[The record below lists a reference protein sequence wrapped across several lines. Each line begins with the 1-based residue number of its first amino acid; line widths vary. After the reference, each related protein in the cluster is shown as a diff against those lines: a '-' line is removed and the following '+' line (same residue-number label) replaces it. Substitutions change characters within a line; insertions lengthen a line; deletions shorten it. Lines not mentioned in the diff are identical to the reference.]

1 MNVTVRGRT
10 RHYRTVTFDR
20 ARNAVLLI
28 EQRLLPH
35 EFKIVATENF
45 RETAGAIHDMVVRGA
60 GAIGATAAYG
70 LAQGA
75 LAFRG
80 HDLKKFSAHIETVY
94 QTLKAARPTA
104 VDPVNAMNGV
114 RAAMRAGK
122 TVEEQQSLAL
132 AAAEEF
138 ANEDVRHCEE
148 IGRHGA
154 KLIRN
159 GMKILTHC
167 NAGWLAFVDIG
178 TATAPMYAAQAQGK
192 KFHVFCDETRPRSQ
206 GATLTA
212 WELAQ
217 QKISHQII
225 ADNAAGHLMQ
235 RGEIDLVIVGSD
247 RTLGRTGEVANKIGT
262 YTKAVLAARHKIPFY
277 VAIPLSTIDWNLKR
291 GFDIPIEERHET
303 KSWARGGSRKS
314 KKRSLSTAV
323 QSASA
328 KYIRVANPT
337 SGARNPGFDVTPP
350 ELITGI
356 ITPVGIF
363 KPRELWKRRQELGG
377 FSQMTSA
384 AKIELASANNQI
396 SLNLRRRRGS
406 QVVRQGSAK
415 ASFVGSIP
423 TLASKPNQLE
433 L

>member
-1 MNVTVRGRT
+1 MNITIRGRT
-10 RHYRTVTFDR
+10 EQCRTVTFD
-20 ARNAVLLI
+20 AAKNSVLLI

-35 EFKIVATENF
+35 EFKIIATKNF
-45 RETAGAIHDMVVRGA
+45 HGTARAITDMIVRGA

-80 HDLKKFSAHIETVY
+80 RDLKKFSAHVETVY
-94 QTLKAARPTA
+94 QVLKNARPTA
-104 VDPVNAMNGV
+104 VDPVNAMDDV
-114 RAAMRAGK
+114 RRIMARGA
-122 TVEEQQSLAL
+122 TVAERQFLAL

-138 ANEDVRHCEE
+138 ACEDVRHCEE

-159 GMKILTHC
+159 DMKILTHC

-178 TATAPMYAAQAQGK
+178 SATAPMYAAQAQGK
-192 KFHVFCDETRPRSQ
+192 IFHVFCDETRPRSQ

-217 QKISHQII
+217 QNISHQII

-291 GFDIPIEERHET
+291 GFDIPIEERDESEVLGAWGVVDNA
-303 KSWARGGSRKS
+303 KLKNEKS
-314 KKRSLSTAV
+314 KPGRRA
-323 QSASA
+323 
-328 KYIRVANPT
+328 YIRVANPT
-337 SGARNPGFDVTPP
+337 SRARNPGFDVTPA

-363 KPRELWKRRQELGG
+363 KSQELWKRRHELG
-377 FSQMTSA
+377 FA
-384 AKIELASANNQI
+384 DK
-396 SLNLRRRRGS
+396 
-406 QVVRQGSAK
+406 
-415 ASFVGSIP
+415 
-423 TLASKPNQLE
+423 
-433 L
+433 

>member
-1 MNVTVRGRT
+1 MNVTLRGRT
-10 RHYRTVTFDR
+10 QPFRTVTFDAQTHSVR
-20 ARNAVLLI
+20 LI

-35 EFKIVATENF
+35 EFKIVSTENF
-45 RETAGAIHDMVVRGA
+45 RETARAITDMIVRGA

-70 LAQGA
+70 LAQGV

-80 HDLKKFSAHIETVY
+80 HDLKKFSAHLATVY
-94 QTLKAARPTA
+94 QTLAAARPTA
-104 VDPVNAMNGV
+104 VDPVNALNQV
-114 RAAMRAGK
+114 RREMARGQ
-122 TVEEQQSLAL
+122 TVAEQQVLAL

-138 ANEDVRHCEE
+138 ANQDVYHCAK
-148 IGRHGA
+148 IGTQGA

-178 TATAPMYAAQAQGK
+178 SATAPLYTAHQQGK

-225 ADNAAGHLMQ
+225 ADSAAGHLMQ

-247 RTLGRTGEVANKIGT
+247 RTLGRTGEVTNKIGT

-291 GFDIPIEERHET
+291 GFDIPIEERHASEVLGAWGIN
-303 KSWARGGSRKS
+303 SRGQREY
-314 KKRSLSTAV
+314 L
-323 QSASA
+323 
-328 KYIRVANPT
+328 RVANPT
-337 SGARNPGFDVTPP
+337 SGARNPGFDITPP
-350 ELITGI
+350 ELINGI
-356 ITPVGIF
+356 ITPAGIF
-363 KPRELWKRRQELGG
+363 KPKELWRQRLKLGY
-377 FSQMTSA
+377 T
-384 AKIELASANNQI
+384 N
-396 SLNLRRRRGS
+396 
-406 QVVRQGSAK
+406 
-415 ASFVGSIP
+415 
-423 TLASKPNQLE
+423 
-433 L
+433 

>member
-10 RHYRTVTFDR
+10 QHHRTVAFDR

-35 EFKIVATENF
+35 EFKIVATKNF
-45 RETAGAIHDMVVRGA
+45 RETAAAIRDMIVRGA

-75 LAFRG
+75 LAFPG
-80 HDLKKFSAHIETVY
+80 SDLPKFRRHVEAVY

-114 RAAMRAGK
+114 RAVMRAGR
-122 TVEEQQSLAL
+122 TVAEQQSLAL

-138 ANEDVRHCEE
+138 ASQDVRHCKE

-167 NAGWLAFVDIG
+167 NAGWLAFVDVG
-178 TATAPMYAAQAQGK
+178 SATAPMYAAQAQGK

-217 QKISHQII
+217 QKVSHQII
-225 ADNAAGHLMQ
+225 PDNAAGHLMQ

-262 YTKAVLAARHKIPFY
+262 YTKAVLAKRHGIPFY

-291 GFDIPIEERHET
+291 GFDIPIEERCESEVLGAWGIIT
-303 KSWARGGSRKS
+303 SP
-314 KKRSLSTAV
+314 
-323 QSASA
+323 QSAVRSPQPA
-328 KYIRVANPT
+328 KRVYVRVANPT
-337 SGARNPGFDVTPP
+337 SGARNPGFDVTPA

-356 ITPVGIF
+356 ITPAGIF
-363 KPRELWKRRQELGG
+363 KPKELWTQRRKLG
-377 FSQMTSA
+377 FA
-384 AKIELASANNQI
+384 D
-396 SLNLRRRRGS
+396 
-406 QVVRQGSAK
+406 
-415 ASFVGSIP
+415 
-423 TLASKPNQLE
+423 
-433 L
+433 

>member
-1 MNVTVRGRT
+1 MNVTVQSLSQ
-10 RHYRTVTFDR
+10 HFRTVTFDR
-20 ARNAVLLI
+20 AQNAVRLI

-35 EFKIVATENF
+35 EFKIVATPNF
-45 RETAGAIHDMVVRGA
+45 RATAAAITDMVVRGA

-70 LAQGA
+70 LAQGV

-80 HDLKKFSAHIETVY
+80 RDLKTFSANVENVY
-94 QTLKAARPTA
+94 QVLKNARPTA
-104 VDPVNAMNGV
+104 VDPVNAMNDV
-114 RAAMRAGK
+114 RTAMRNGK
-122 TVEEQQSLAL
+122 TVAEKQSLAL
-132 AAAEEF
+132 AAADEF
-138 ANEDVRHCEE
+138 ANKNIRHCEA

-206 GATLTA
+206 GAMLTA

-262 YTKAVLAARHKIPFY
+262 YTKAVLAAHHKIPFY
-277 VAIPLSTIDWNLKR
+277 VAIPLSTIDWKLKN
-291 GFDIPIEERHET
+291 GFDIPIEERSESEVLG
-303 KSWARGGSRKS
+303 SWGIVDSEFGVPSSKLKKMRRGF
-314 KKRSLSTAV
+314 
-323 QSASA
+323 
-328 KYIRVANPT
+328 IRVANPT
-337 SGARNPGFDVTPP
+337 SGARNPGFDVTPA

-363 KPRELWKRRQELGG
+363 KPQKLWKRRRELGCAG
-377 FSQMTSA
+377 
-384 AKIELASANNQI
+384 
-396 SLNLRRRRGS
+396 
-406 QVVRQGSAK
+406 
-415 ASFVGSIP
+415 
-423 TLASKPNQLE
+423 
-433 L
+433 

>member
-1 MNVTVRGRT
+1 MNVTVRGCT
-10 RHYRTVTFDR
+10 QHYRTVAFDR

-35 EFKIVATENF
+35 EFKVVATKNF
-45 RETAGAIHDMVVRGA
+45 RETAGAIRDMIVRGA
-60 GAIGATAAYG
+60 PAIAATAAYG

-75 LAFRG
+75 LVFRG
-80 HDLKKFSAHIETVY
+80 QDLRKFSRHIEAVY

-114 RAAMRAGK
+114 RAVMRTGR
-122 TVEEQQSLAL
+122 TVEEQQALAL

-138 ANEDVRHCEE
+138 ASDDVRHCEG

-154 KLIRN
+154 RLIRS

-167 NAGWLAFVDIG
+167 NAGWLACVDIG
-178 TATAPMYAAQAQGK
+178 TATGPMYAAQTQGK

-217 QKISHQII
+217 QGISHQVI

-262 YTKAVLAARHKIPFY
+262 YPKAVLAKRHGIPFY

-291 GFDIPIEERHET
+291 GFDIPIEERHE
-303 KSWARGGSRKS
+303 SEVLGAWGAI
-314 KKRSLSTAV
+314 ANP
-323 QSASA
+323 QSAIRNPQLNRRI
-328 KYIRVANPT
+328 YVRVANPA

-350 ELITGI
+350 DLITGI
-356 ITPVGIF
+356 ITPAGIF
-363 KPRELWKRRQELGG
+363 KPQELWPQRRKLG
-377 FSQMTSA
+377 FTD
-384 AKIELASANNQI
+384 
-396 SLNLRRRRGS
+396 
-406 QVVRQGSAK
+406 
-415 ASFVGSIP
+415 
-423 TLASKPNQLE
+423 
-433 L
+433 

>member
-1 MNVTVRGRT
+1 MNVTLRGRT
-10 RHYRTVTFDR
+10 QPFRTVAFD
-20 ARNAVLLI
+20 AGKNSVLLI

-35 EFKIVATENF
+35 EFKIIGTKNF
-45 RETAGAIHDMVVRGA
+45 RETAAAITDMIVRGA

-80 HDLKKFSAHIETVY
+80 HDLAKFRKHVGLVY
-94 QTLKAARPTA
+94 QTLADARPTA
-104 VDPVNAMNGV
+104 VDPVNAMNDV
-114 RAAMRAGK
+114 RAAMSRGE
-122 TVEEQQSLAL
+122 TVAEQQALAL
-132 AAAEEF
+132 AAAEDF
-138 ANEDVRHCEE
+138 ANEDARHCAE
-148 IGRHGA
+148 IGQHGA

-159 GMKILTHC
+159 GMKVLTHC

-178 TATAPMYAAQAQGK
+178 SATAPMYAAQAQGK

-291 GFDIPIEERHET
+291 GFDIPIEERSPSEVLGAWGNN
-303 KSWARGGSRKS
+303 SRGR
-314 KKRSLSTAV
+314 RE
-323 QSASA
+323 
-328 KYIRVANPT
+328 YIRVANPT
-337 SGARNPGFDVTPP
+337 SDARNPGFDVTPA

-363 KPRELWKRRQELGG
+363 KPKDLWKNRQ
-377 FSQMTSA
+377 
-384 AKIELASANNQI
+384 
-396 SLNLRRRRGS
+396 
-406 QVVRQGSAK
+406 
-415 ASFVGSIP
+415 
-423 TLASKPNQLE
+423 TL
-433 L
+433 

>member
-1 MNVTVRGRT
+1 MNVTVHGRT
-10 RHYRTVTFDR
+10 RHYRTVTFDH
-20 ARNAVLLI
+20 ARNAVLLV

-35 EFKIVATENF
+35 EFKIIATKNF
-45 RETAGAIHDMVVRGA
+45 RETAAAIRDMVVRGA

-80 HDLKKFSAHIETVY
+80 HDLQKFRRHVEIVC

-114 RAAMRAGK
+114 CATMRAGK
-122 TVEEQQSLAL
+122 TVEEQQKLAL

-138 ANEDVRHCEE
+138 ASEDVAHCEA

-154 KLIRN
+154 RLIRR

-167 NAGWLAFVDIG
+167 NAGWLAFVDVG

-217 QKISHQII
+217 QKISHQVI

-262 YTKAVLAARHKIPFY
+262 YTKAVLAKRHGIPFY

-291 GFDIPIEERHET
+291 GFDIPIEERCESEVLGAWGT
-303 KSWARGGSRKS
+303 MAAPNSELRTPNSDR
-314 KKRSLSTAV
+314 RV
-323 QSASA
+323 
-328 KYIRVANPT
+328 YIRVANPA

-356 ITPVGIF
+356 ITPAGIF
-363 KPRELWKRRQELGG
+363 KPKELW
-377 FSQMTSA
+377 
-384 AKIELASANNQI
+384 
-396 SLNLRRRRGS
+396 LRRR
-406 QVVRQGSAK
+406 
-415 ASFVGSIP
+415 
-423 TLASKPNQLE
+423 E
-433 L
+433 LGFGG

>member
-1 MNVTVRGRT
+1 MNVTHRGRT
-10 RHYRTVTFDR
+10 GHFRTVTFDAKNNSVR
-20 ARNAVLLI
+20 LI

-35 EFKIVATENF
+35 EFKIVATKNF
-45 RETAGAIHDMVVRGA
+45 RETARAIKDMVVRGA

-75 LAFRG
+75 IAFRG
-80 HDLKKFSAHIETVY
+80 GDSRRFSAHITEVY
-94 QTLKAARPTA
+94 RTLANARPTA
-104 VDPVNAMNGV
+104 VDPVNAMNDV
-114 RAAMRAGK
+114 CAAMRKGK
-122 TVEEQQSLAL
+122 TVTERQSLAL

-138 ANEDVRHCEE
+138 ANEDVQHCEQ
-148 IGRHGA
+148 IGIHGA

-159 GMKILTHC
+159 GMRVLTHC

-178 TATAPMYAAQAQGK
+178 SATAPMYGAQAQGK

-247 RTLGRTGEVANKIGT
+247 RVLGHTGEVTNKIGT

-277 VAIPLSTIDWNLKR
+277 VCIPLSTVDWKLKG
-291 GFDIPIEERHET
+291 GFDIPIEERSEAEVLGAWGVM
-303 KSWARGGSRKS
+303 KSG
-314 KKRSLSTAV
+314 KRE
-323 QSASA
+323 
-328 KYIRVANPT
+328 YIRVANPMT
-337 SGARNPGFDVTPP
+337 GARNPGFDVTPA

-356 ITPVGIF
+356 ITPAGIF
-363 KPRELWKRRQELGG
+363 KPKELWAQRRKLGFPIG
-377 FSQMTSA
+377 LSP
-384 AKIELASANNQI
+384 
-396 SLNLRRRRGS
+396 
-406 QVVRQGSAK
+406 V
-415 ASFVGSIP
+415 P
-423 TLASKPNQLE
+423 
-433 L
+433 

>member
-1 MNVTVRGRT
+1 MNVTIRGRT
-10 RHYRTVTFDR
+10 QHFRTVTFD
-20 ARNAVLLI
+20 AKNNFVLLI

-35 EFKIVATENF
+35 EFKIVGTKDF
-45 RETAGAIHDMVVRGA
+45 RETAAAITDMIVRGA

-80 HDLKKFSAHIETVY
+80 NDLRKFSAHIKTVY
-94 QTLKAARPTA
+94 QTLADARPTA
-104 VDPVNAMNGV
+104 VDPVNAMTDV
-114 RAAMRAGK
+114 RATMRAGK
-122 TVEEQQSLAL
+122 TAAEQQSLAL
-132 AAAEEF
+132 APAENF
-138 ANEDVRHCEE
+138 PNEDARHCEE

-192 KFHVFCDETRPRSQ
+192 RFHVFCDETRPRSQ

-291 GFDIPIEERHET
+291 GFDIPIEERSESEVLGAWGT
-303 KSWARGGSRKS
+303 LKSG
-314 KKRSLSTAV
+314 KRAYV
-323 QSASA
+323 
-328 KYIRVANPT
+328 RVANPS

-350 ELITGI
+350 ELIAGI
-356 ITPVGIF
+356 ITPAGIF
-363 KPRELWKRRQELGG
+363 KPKELWQRRNKLG
-377 FSQMTSA
+377 FTD
-384 AKIELASANNQI
+384 
-396 SLNLRRRRGS
+396 
-406 QVVRQGSAK
+406 
-415 ASFVGSIP
+415 
-423 TLASKPNQLE
+423 
-433 L
+433 